1 MWTIPVYF
9 MQAKAKNVHSKED
22 ANQKSVDVGGKSAKT
37 PFNDNTL
44 LWRNNLG
51 ILIAQDIIYMYTS

>member
-1 MWTIPVYF
+1 M
-9 MQAKAKNVHSKED
+9 HSKED